1 MKNIFDRIFDRRND
15 LEKLKDIVL
24 ESWREL
30 AENIA
35 EGKIRIGTEEDL
47 ELELAIILKE
57 NNVLIDRQHIATL
70 SNGTSK
76 TPSGMSK
83 VDLFATLENRNES
96 YTAAIELKYFPKSQ
110 YAASTDNRR
119 AVLMDVE
126 NLEAYIA
133 NGYANIG
140 FALVYTTDKY
150 YMDDTRSIV
159 NINDTGYHT
168 NWFTFNNAQ
177 DCFMTINVE
186 K

>member
-1 MKNIFDRIFDRRND
+1 MRNIFKRRSD
-15 LEKLKDIVL
+15 LEILNDIVL

-35 EGKIRIGTEEDL
+35 KGEIRIGTEDDL
-47 ELELAIILKE
+47 ELELALILRK
-57 NNVLIDRQHIATL
+57 NNVQIDRQHIATL

-83 VDLFATLENRNES
+83 VDLFATLKNRDES
-96 YTAAIELKYFPKSQ
+96 YTAAIELKYFPKSP

-119 AVLMDVE
+119 AILMDVE
-126 NLEAYIA
+126 NLEAYIT

-150 YMDDTRSIV
+150 YMDDTRSKV
-159 NINDTGYHT
+159 NINNTRYQT
-168 NWFTFNNAQ
+168 NWFSFDNTQ
-177 DCFMTINVE
+177 DYFMTIIVE